1 MAAMMKAARVSSRV
15 QSCISGVVSTCLI
28 AVVCSNVVASS
39 LKWIVGGGAKE
50 LETTDQILFEFVEST
65 VLTLALVLVVLGSLA
80 AALILL
86 FLLPQQF
93 PARSISIHVSIV
105 LRLCRLEFL
114 VLFGIFAI
122 AAFLWNGIF
131 WLLVDKEFYVSSAL
145 TILTQAALVFAFVG
159 FSPQN
164 LLAIHAPSDPVA
176 TFVAEFPRI
185 VVRVAQ
191 SFVLTFGI
199 FLFESW
205 SGSVTLSFGLML
217 SSAALYFVVLTTA
230 LTFSCLFHRPEL
242 KLGSASKEILQL
254 LHHPTMD
261 CSTDSLLRRNQPT
274 TFLSIRTSPT
284 QSQISFLEKRMASA
298 CHNPSLRS
306 LDFWETYFQ
315 VMDIQNISR
324 SQVTDLFASEDIW
337 LQVFQVTTASI
348 DAFTAQT
355 NVIAQWKQTA
365 AKGPVIQELL
375 DVAWQL
381 VSASSVNPVT
391 IISKQPVVSSFI
403 IDGGK
408 EAVPSPWIWL
418 EKGLAQVIWQFTLST
433 LVLHAQAVVYS
444 ADALVNITCASYS
457 KDKLG
462 VVQTSLPA
470 ILYSLASCRLAL
482 DAIRL
487 PHVEEYDV
495 IAQAIDSAIEKIEAR
510 FAKELSGLLQGVPSS
525 QAAKLKSYVRQ

>member
-28 AVVCSNVVASS
+28 AVVCSNIVASS

-50 LETTDQILFEFVEST
+50 LETTDQIVFEFVEST

-93 PARSISIHVSIV
+93 PARSNSIHVSIV
-105 LRLCRLEFL
+105 LRLCRLESL

-191 SFVLTFGI
+191 SFVLTFAI
-199 FLFESW
+199 FLFGSW
-205 SGSVTLSFGLML
+205 SGSVALSFGLML

-261 CSTDSLLRRNQPT
+261 CSTCCQDSLLRRNQPT

-284 QSQISFLEKRMASA
+284 QSQVAFLEKRMTSA
-298 CHNPSLRS
+298 CHKPSLRS

-324 SQVTDLFASEDIW
+324 SQVTELFASEDIW
-337 LQVFQVTTASI
+337 LRVFQVTTASI

-365 AKGPVIQELL
+365 AKGPVVQELL

-381 VSASSVNPVT
+381 VSASSVNPGT

-462 VVQTSLPA
+462 VVQVCLAVTDKTLIVSVDFSSCNFIFAGIMSFGFGCNP
-470 ILYSLASCRLAL
+470 SASCGR
-482 DAIRL
+482 I
-487 PHVEEYDV
+487 
-495 IAQAIDSAIEKIEAR
+495 
-510 FAKELSGLLQGVPSS
+510 
-525 QAAKLKSYVRQ
+525 